1 MRLSQKTI
9 AGTGLIAFQLL
20 AGHVALAATQSVN
33 LTTRVTVVQSCAIN
47 ASQMNFGNMSTIV
60 GTETATSNVKVTC
73 SAGTPYSVS
82 YRPNLVMT
90 TGIATLVG
98 PGTNILAQVTL
109 ATSAGT
115 GTGTHIMNG
124 VLQVKPYPTP
134 GLYQNTFLIY
144 VNY

>member
-1 MRLSQKTI
+1 MRIGQLTSVG
-9 AGTGLIAFQLL
+9 AGLMVFQLL
-20 AGHVALAATQSVN
+20 SSHVGLAATQSVTLN
-33 LTTRVTVVQSCAIN
+33 SRVNVVQTCAIN
-47 ASQMNFGNMSTIV
+47 VPPMNFGNMATIV
-60 GTETATSNVKVTC
+60 GTETASTNVAVTC
-73 SAGTPYSVS
+73 SAGTPYAVS
-82 YRPNLVMT
+82 FRPGLVMT

-109 ATSAGT
+109 ATSTGT

-124 VLQVKPYPTP
+124 VLQVKPYPVP

>member
-1 MRLSQKTI
+1 MRLSQKI
-9 AGTGLIAFQLL
+9 KVVAGLIVFQLL
-20 AGHVALAATQSVN
+20 ASHNVLAATQSVT
-33 LTTRVTVVQSCAIN
+33 LSTRVTVVQTCAIT
-47 ASQMNFGNMSTIV
+47 ATQMNFGNMATIV
-60 GTETATSNVKVTC
+60 GTEAAASNVKVTC

-82 YRPNLVMT
+82 FRPNLVMT

-109 ATSAGT
+109 ATSTGT
-115 GTGTHIMNG
+115 GTGSHIMNG

-134 GLYQNTFLIY
+134 GIYQNTFLIY